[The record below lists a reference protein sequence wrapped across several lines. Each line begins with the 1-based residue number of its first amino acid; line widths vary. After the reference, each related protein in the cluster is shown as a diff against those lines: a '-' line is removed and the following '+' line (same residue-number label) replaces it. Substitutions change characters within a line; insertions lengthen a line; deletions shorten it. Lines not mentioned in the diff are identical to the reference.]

1 MGTHPIFESD
11 FDCLTENMENDP
23 IPGATSLND
32 LRTSNSDPFNKF
44 GRLKRFFLD
53 DSFRAI
59 CIGFA
64 LSSLALTII
73 MIFDANLGDGPIPQH
88 GAVVSSS
95 TKCTELGYDFLKKY
109 RNSYDTAI
117 LTALCLTGAST
128 AASLGGSGVA
138 TVYRIGDELPVSV
151 LDYGGTGS
159 TLEALAKLKERS
171 ESRWVDEKYS
181 GGSFSEVYPS
191 RHQIG
196 DLAKMAASFVRDNFN
211 SPKSVKN
218 LRQLEELGVEK
229 MYNASD
235 IAKADLTFGNGTV
248 IELSNGQ
255 LQSNDRIALV
265 LMKSIDLYE
274 KELGEDAVNAK
285 SARYPAVIASAM
297 FETGRKYKNDNFSS
311 ITEAATQIAQNMADV
326 NLNVQPRR
334 GDEKDQFESPFK
346 LVDRYQAAYVTVLGD
361 DNEMIALTL
370 TVGTAACAGDD
381 ICRSDFGPNGFN
393 PIHFS
398 SPLVFRPACGTCGRH
413 TTLNGDMDGQINFG
427 AHTLRHV
434 SLKATWATL
443 SDTTAQKLEKM
454 PPGKGIGWSGAV
466 EWRNDEVHAIAD
478 KRDEESWP
486 AKVI

>member
-11 FDCLTENMENDP
+11 FDCLTEKMENDP

-32 LRTSNSDPFNKF
+32 LRTSNSDPLNKF
-44 GRLKRFFLD
+44 GRLKRFFLV

-138 TVYRIGDELPVSV
+138 TVYRIGDEQPISV
-151 LDYGGTGS
+151 LDFGGTGS

-171 ESRWVDEKYS
+171 ETRWVDEKYT

-196 DLAKMAASFVRDNFN
+196 DLAKMAANFIRDNFD
-211 SPKSVKN
+211 SPNSVKN
-218 LRQLEELGVEK
+218 LRQLEEL
-229 MYNASD
+229 
-235 IAKADLTFGNGTV
+235 
-248 IELSNGQ
+248 
-255 LQSNDRIALV
+255 
-265 LMKSIDLYE
+265 SIDLYE

-370 TVGTAACAGDD
+370 TVGTAACTGED

-393 PIHFS
+393 TIHFS

-434 SLKATWATL
+434 SLKDSLLVERVTISDNGMVLVENGMEKYMPEQWATL